1 MTDRERVIKALEY
14 CAPGNKPC
22 DGCPMKDN
30 CKGTANGAMAAAI
43 KLLKEQTP
51 EMPAQL
57 AHDLETV
64 AKVRAGKVCKAMNSA
79 YVIWSIDY
87 YEREMERVRAVLGA
101 VQGAGHSERD
111 PEGVQR
117 ERTEPDGP

>member
-43 KLLKEQTP
+43 KLLKEQEQEKLTDFDKAPTVGEWISAKDRLP
-51 EMPAQL
+51 EEDSSVLVWEKQGFAFVDWYKFGVWQ
-57 AHDLETV
+57 
-64 AKVRAGKVCKAMNSA
+64 
-79 YVIWSIDY
+79 
-87 YEREMERVRAVLGA
+87 LGA
-101 VQGAGHSERD
+101 ENRAIITHWMPLPDPPKEAEQG
-111 PEGVQR
+111 
-117 ERTEPDGP
+117 